1 MIGKYFLT
9 IPGIRFRAVRWTLNE
24 ITRSHESHSIIEYP
38 RHLAKKVERRIRYRP
53 CQINRGLR
61 KYYI

>member
-9 IPGIRFRAVRWTLNE
+9 IPGIRLRAVRWTLSE

-38 RHLAKKVERRIRYRP
+38 QHLAKRAER
-53 CQINRGLR
+53 
-61 KYYI
+61 